1 MIGTAPNIKPEW
13 FKPYWQPGLVG
24 IKQKNPFTGP
34 SNPYLGMYEM
44 LNKMNKGNW
53 KFVDNISV

>member
-24 IKQKNPFTGP
+24 IKQKNPFSAGP
-34 SNPYLGMYEM
+34 DEIL
-44 LNKMNKGNW
+44 
-53 KFVDNISV
+53 I